1 MSIPRFLSNL
11 AGTLRDSLR
20 IGRATLDASGLTAA
34 RTHTLPD
41 RTGTLVPSTKAE
53 VDILRMTNVVYVDD
67 DTSAGAPPQL
77 LDLSDGASNW
87 YSGFH
92 FKRTTG
98 TESYGYFEG
107 VLGGSSVE
115 NGLMFFVS
123 VDPAS
128 LEKKVLMHDSATPA
142 APEQT
147 IITPDG
153 ENLFVEAGMC
163 VWLRYVYDATLADPG
178 YWVVD
183 SVAQVRSFTGSDG
196 VTVDTSDSAVVA
208 IRGLSHRVDDI
219 TAASGDIRF
228 LLDKTPYQGRLA
240 IYDDSGARMK
250 LASLTGSGKQRFLA
264 APASGGEVYTVDY
277 LTTDASPG
285 ATIMDDVL
293 ALTWA
298 TPDYDDG
305 AAGGVYASMPST
317 TPTGGV
323 PPYSYALFSGDIPDG
338 LSLDPDTAE
347 LTGTATVADN
357 FGFVLEVTDSDS
369 PPSTATTGTINVA
382 IEALDPFAPDVVSLL
397 RFEGADG
404 STTFTDDT
412 GKTWTANGDAQ
423 IDTSSGYPEGLF
435 DGNDWIATPDHADF
449 EFAAGE
455 FTLDWFGR
463 FTGYV
468 SGQMNLISKDKS
480 GGGPGRGIIF
490 NTNGSGSS
498 ITNIYFL
505 CFTSDATYAFV
516 NASVSLVTGVD
527 YWIEASRDGN
537 TLRVRVDGVEMG
549 TVSFTGTIQGTTTP
563 IHIGATNWGGSPD
576 TGVMA
581 RIRATRITRA
591 CRNPGSGTVAVPTFP
606 LPSI

>member
-77 LDLSDGASNW
+77 LDLSNGASNW

-250 LASLTGSGKQRFLA
+250 LADLTGTGKQRFLA

-277 LTTDASPG
+277 MTEEASPG
-285 ATIMDDVL
+285 ATVMDDAAAL
-293 ALTWA
+293 AWSPTYPDGELGDA
-298 TPDYDDG
+298 YDYTPS
-305 AAGGVYASMPST
+305 AA
-317 TPTGGV
+317 TGGTGG
-323 PPYSYALFSGDIPDG
+323 YSYAVTSGSVPPG
-338 LSLDPDTAE
+338 LTFVGSSGRLH
-347 LTGTATVADN
+347 GTPTDDSGSPYAFD
-357 FGFVLEVTDSDS
+357 VLVTDSMSD
-369 PPSTATTGTINVA
+369 TAGNSQSVDIIDNS
-382 IEALDPFAPDVVSLL
+382 DPYWADVSSLL
-397 RFEGADG
+397 YGDSATADE
-404 STTFTDDT
+404 T
-412 GKTWTANGDAQ
+412 GKTWT
-423 IDTSSGYPEGLF
+423 
-435 DGNDWIATPDHADF
+435 
-449 EFAAGE
+449 
-455 FTLDWFGR
+455 
-463 FTGYV
+463 V
-468 SGQMNLISKDKS
+468 
-480 GGGPGRGIIF
+480 
-490 NTNGSGSS
+490 
-498 ITNIYFL
+498 
-505 CFTSDATYAFV
+505 
-516 NASVSLVTGVD
+516 
-527 YWIEASRDGN
+527 
-537 TLRVRVDGVEMG
+537 
-549 TVSFTGTIQGTTTP
+549 
-563 IHIGATNWGGSPD
+563 
-576 TGVMA
+576 
-581 RIRATRITRA
+581 
-591 CRNPGSGTVAVPTFP
+591 SGTVTVDTGDTQFGLGVLTFP
-606 LPSI
+606 SGTLELSTGDDDEFDFGGGDVTIQFRFKLPVGASGVRVVYSKRAPGADDGLLIYFNGRKLSIAGQYNSGLWDFNFGDPSDVSVDAWHSAAVVRSGDTWSIWIDESVVAAQFIAGSIPNNSAPPRISESGFVLGDAKLAQWRVTKGVARDVSIAQTDAWPNS